1 MEIKSNPKNFWN
13 MVNRKTKMKPGITDL
28 ETKEGNKITDDKQK
42 AEELNNFFVSVFTK
56 ENIQNVPILE
66 QRDFES
72 SLETVRISDQQMGFL
87 LKKLKIDKSPG
98 PDNIHNRILFEGRNE
113 LQGYLTNICNKSL
126 EQGELP
132 AMWKT
137 AEVVPIFKKGKKS
150 DPNNYRPVSL
160 TSSVCKLVETVIRD
174 AIFKHLESN
183 ELLTDAQYGFR
194 KGRSC
199 CTQLLDAMKDWV
211 NAIDEGY
218 PTDII
223 YLDYRKAFGSV
234 PHERLLNKLEAYGI
248 KGEIHRWIRNFLIG
262 RTQRVI
268 VNGEYS
274 EAASVSSG
282 IPQGSVLG
290 PILFLIFINDLP
302 EILQS
307 IVKLFADDT
316 KLYRTIVDKNDETIL
331 QNDIDQIAA
340 WSERW
345 QIPFNVNKCKVLK
358 VGKNDQNVKYSMGT
372 LEGRIEL
379 EQVQYEKDLGVIF
392 DTDLKF
398 SQHIQEN
405 ITKANQRIGLIRR
418 NFKYLNK
425 TSFLMLYKSLVRPI
439 LEYCSPVWTVLYI
452 KHSEAL
458 ERVQRHATKLLHGI
472 KDLSYPQRLKILDLP
487 TLIYRR
493 RRADMLQIYRIIKGI
508 DQLKQEEHFILAGST
523 STRGHSY
530 KIVKGRSNTTIKQ
543 HILGVRAINDWN
555 ALTEETVQSDNI
567 NIFKNNLE
575 KLWKDLPFKHDP
587 TGYHG

>member
-1 MEIKSNPKNFWN
+1 M
-13 MVNRKTKMKPGITDL
+13 
-28 ETKEGNKITDDKQK
+28 
-42 AEELNNFFVSVFTK
+42 
-56 ENIQNVPILE
+56 
-66 QRDFES
+66 
-72 SLETVRISDQQMGFL
+72 
-87 LKKLKIDKSPG
+87 
-98 PDNIHNRILFEGRNE
+98 
-113 LQGYLTNICNKSL
+113 
-126 EQGELP
+126 
-132 AMWKT
+132 
-137 AEVVPIFKKGKKS
+137 
-150 DPNNYRPVSL
+150 SL

-211 NAIDEGY
+211 NVIDEGY

-223 YLDYRKAFGSV
+223 YLDYRKAFDSV

-248 KGEIHRWIRNFLIG
+248 KREFHRWIRNFLIG

-316 KLYRTIVDKNDETIL
+316 KMYRTIVDKNDETIL

-358 VGKNDQNVKYSMGT
+358 VGKNDQNVKDSMGT

-425 TSFLMLYKSLVRPI
+425 TTFLMLYKSLVRPI

-523 STRGHSY
+523 
-530 KIVKGRSNTTIKQ
+530 
-543 HILGVRAINDWN
+543 
-555 ALTEETVQSDNI
+555 
-567 NIFKNNLE
+567 
-575 KLWKDLPFKHDP
+575 
-587 TGYHG
+587 

>member
-1 MEIKSNPKNFWN
+1 
-13 MVNRKTKMKPGITDL
+13 
-28 ETKEGNKITDDKQK
+28 
-42 AEELNNFFVSVFTK
+42 
-56 ENIQNVPILE
+56 
-66 QRDFES
+66 
-72 SLETVRISDQQMGFL
+72 
-87 LKKLKIDKSPG
+87 
-98 PDNIHNRILFEGRNE
+98 
-113 LQGYLTNICNKSL
+113 
-126 EQGELP
+126 
-132 AMWKT
+132 MWKT

-199 CTQLLDAMKDWV
+199 CTQLLDSMKDWA

-218 PTDII
+218 SMDII
-223 YLDYRKAFGSV
+223 YLDYRKAFDSV

-274 EAASVSSG
+274 KAASVSSG

-372 LEGRIEL
+372 LEGRI
-379 EQVQYEKDLGVIF
+379 
-392 DTDLKF
+392 
-398 SQHIQEN
+398 N
-405 ITKANQRIGLIRR
+405 TKNTKIIRKR
-418 NFKYLNK
+418 
-425 TSFLMLYKSLVRPI
+425 SRG
-439 LEYCSPVWTVLYI
+439 YI
-452 KHSEAL
+452 
-458 ERVQRHATKLLHGI
+458 
-472 KDLSYPQRLKILDLP
+472 
-487 TLIYRR
+487 
-493 RRADMLQIYRIIKGI
+493 
-508 DQLKQEEHFILAGST
+508 
-523 STRGHSY
+523 
-530 KIVKGRSNTTIKQ
+530 
-543 HILGVRAINDWN
+543 
-555 ALTEETVQSDNI
+555 
-567 NIFKNNLE
+567 
-575 KLWKDLPFKHDP
+575 
-587 TGYHG
+587 